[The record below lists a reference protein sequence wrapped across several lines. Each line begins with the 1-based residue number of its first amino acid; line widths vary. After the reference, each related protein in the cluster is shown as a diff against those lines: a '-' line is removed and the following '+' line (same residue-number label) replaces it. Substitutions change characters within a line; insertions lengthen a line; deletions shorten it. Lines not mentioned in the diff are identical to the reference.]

1 MARTIKTVTTM
12 TDDLTGDPYEDGRG
26 ETVTFTVEG
35 VSYELDLSSA
45 SVEAFREH
53 MGEYVQH
60 ARRVGSTGT
69 RKARGKA
76 SAPKS
81 TAPKSTAK
89 AATGSSSDVPT
100 PDEVRAWA
108 QDNSVQVNSRGR
120 ISGAVVKQYLDAQ
133 G

>member
-60 ARRVGSTGT
+60 ARRVSGTGT
-69 RKARGKA
+69 RRGRVKA

-89 AATGSSSDVPT
+89 AAASGGSDGPSPA
-100 PDEVRAWA
+100 EVRAWA
-108 QDNSVQVNSRGR
+108 QENGVEVNSRGR
-120 ISGAVVKQYLDAQ
+120 ISGAVVQQYLDAQ
-133 G
+133 R